1 MQNNNNNKKNIESEN
16 IKVKNLNIGRIII
29 GLSELGKLSISD
41 FKINLSI
48 TKTIAYLS
56 EIEQAFSKSKRALMD
71 SYIAVDDNGSYLV
84 DGGKFFIYKSKKDK
98 EDYIKNVTA
107 LDEVENEISF
117 SIKASQ
123 LQKISGLTSSTMTK
137 FHELIIDDLK

>member
-84 DGGKFFIYKSKKDK
+84 DGRKFFIYKSKKDK